1 MLKTGRILFI
11 VLLAATSLTSA
22 YGNRSSG
29 DSLQYEVLLTPS
41 MADEINPVN
50 RFINSI
56 DITANR
62 LILLS
67 NREQFF
73 LLGWGGIVP
82 FAKKVTGN
90 IGSFAYT
97 SDSLLMTIRN
107 DELCIFDRNGN
118 LSRLYTL
125 PSQEMGISRGKHLMY
140 IFDRTGSKPEK
151 GIYALSHGGMYSRL
165 FSVPDPVYSLVE
177 LDDRILFT
185 NRNIIFEYVPAKK
198 EMKAVASL
206 PEDKTIR
213 SLTADPATGRIYFST
228 DNMIFSFKGREQTV
242 ITDQIGGKLMYYNG
256 LIVFN
261 PEKKLLVRITGLD
274 RKIASVNQAPSAGV
288 EKAAP
293 AEVLTNESVIGF
305 VRDKLPDGIIISII
319 NRSKVSFDL
328 GVDSMIELSNRNVSS
343 NVIMAMKEA
352 MKKQTEKKQ

>member
-1 MLKTGRILFI
+1 MLKISGIFFI
-11 VLLAATSLTSA
+11 VLLAAVLATPV
-22 YGNRSSG
+22 YGNPAAD

-41 MADEINPVN
+41 MADEVNPGN

-56 DITANR
+56 DITSNS

-82 FAKKVTGN
+82 FAGKVSGN

-107 DELCIFDRNGN
+107 DELCVFDGNGN
-118 LSRLYTL
+118 LSRLYSL
-125 PSQEMGISRGKHLMY
+125 PSQEMGISRGKNVMY

-151 GIYALSHGGMYSRL
+151 SIYVLSHGGMYSRL

-177 LDDRILFT
+177 INGRILFT
-185 NRNIIFEYVPAKK
+185 NRNTIFEYVPGKK

-213 SLTADPATGRIYFST
+213 SLTADPETGRIYFST
-228 DNMIFSFKGREQTV
+228 DNMIFSFKGKDQTV
-242 ITDQIGGKLMYYNG
+242 ITDRIGGKLMFYNG

-261 PEKKLLVRITGLD
+261 PERKLLVRITGLE
-274 RKIASVNQAPSAGV
+274 RKIASVTQAPAYAAD
-288 EKAAP
+288 KAAP
-293 AEVLTNESVIGF
+293 VEVLTNESVIGF

-328 GVDSMIELSNRNVSS
+328 GVDSMIELSNRNVPS

-352 MKKQTEKKQ
+352 MKKQADQKK

>member
-11 VLLAATSLTSA
+11 VLLAATSMTSV
-22 YGNRSSG
+22 YGNRPEG

-41 MADEINPVN
+41 MADEINPAN

-67 NREQFF
+67 NREQFY

-82 FAKKVTGN
+82 FAGKVTGN

-107 DELCIFDRNGN
+107 DELCVFDRNGN
-118 LSRLYTL
+118 LTRLYTL
-125 PSQEMGISRGKHLMY
+125 PSQEMGISRGKNVMY
-140 IFDRTGSKPEK
+140 IFDRTVSKPEK
-151 GIYALSHGGMYSRL
+151 GIYVLSHGGMYSRL

-177 LDDRILFT
+177 INDRILFT
-185 NRNIIFEYVPAKK
+185 NRNTIFEYVPGKK

-213 SLTADPATGRIYFST
+213 SLTADPETGRIYFST
-228 DNMIFSFKGREQTV
+228 DNMIFSFRDKEQTV
-242 ITDQIGGKLMYYNG
+242 ITDQLGGKLMFYNG

-261 PEKKLLVRITGLD
+261 PERKLLVRITGLEK
-274 RKIASVNQAPSAGV
+274 KISSVSQAPAV
-288 EKAAP
+288 AADKTAP
-293 AEVLTNESVIGF
+293 DGILTNESVIGF

-352 MKKQTEKKQ
+352 MKKQAEKVQ

>member
-11 VLLAATSLTSA
+11 LLLAATTMTPA
-22 YGNRSSG
+22 YGNRVTG
-29 DSLQYEVLLTPS
+29 DSIQYEVLLTPS
-41 MADEINPVN
+41 MTDEINPGN

-56 DITANR
+56 DITPNR

-107 DELCIFDRNGN
+107 DELCVFEGNGN
-118 LSRLYTL
+118 LTGLYTL
-125 PSQEMGISRGKHLMY
+125 PSQEMGISRGKHVMY
-140 IFDRTGSKPEK
+140 IFDRTGSLPEK
-151 GIYALSHGGMYSRL
+151 GVYALAQGGMYSRL

-177 LDDRILFT
+177 IDDRILFT
-185 NRNIIFEYVPAKK
+185 NRNTVFEYVPGKK

-213 SLTADPATGRIYFST
+213 SLTADPETGWIYFST
-228 DNMIFSFKGREQTV
+228 DNMIFSFRGKDQRV
-242 ITDQIGGKLMYYNG
+242 ITDQIGGKLLYYNG
-256 LIVFN
+256 LIVLN
-261 PEKKLLVRITGLD
+261 PERKLLVRITGLD
-274 RKIASVNQAPSAGV
+274 SKIESATQV
-288 EKAAP
+288 PAVTPEKAAP
-293 AEVLTNESVIGF
+293 VEVLTNESVIGF

-352 MKKQTEKKQ
+352 MKKQSEKKQ

>member
-1 MLKTGRILFI
+1 MLKTGRILYI
-11 VLLAATSLTSA
+11 LMLAATSMTSV
-22 YGNRSSG
+22 YGNRITG
-29 DSLQYEVLLTPS
+29 DSIQYEVLLTPS
-41 MADEINPVN
+41 MADEINPGN

-56 DITANR
+56 DITPNR

-107 DELCIFDRNGN
+107 DELCVFEGDGN
-118 LSRLYTL
+118 LSGLYKL
-125 PSQEMGISRGKHLMY
+125 PSQEMGISRGKHVMY

-177 LDDRILFT
+177 IDDRILFT
-185 NRNIIFEYVPAKK
+185 NRNTIFEYVPGKK

-213 SLTADPATGRIYFST
+213 SLTADPGTGWIYFST
-228 DNMIFSFKGREQTV
+228 DNMIFSFRGKEQKV
-242 ITDQIGGKLMYYNG
+242 ITDQIGGKLLYYNG
-256 LIVFN
+256 LIVLN
-261 PEKKLLVRITGLD
+261 PERKLLVRITGLD
-274 RKIASVNQAPSAGV
+274 SKIESAAQV
-288 EKAAP
+288 PAVIPEKAAP
-293 AEVLTNESVIGF
+293 VEVLTNESVIGF
-305 VRDKLPDGIIISII
+305 VRDKLPDGIIINII

-352 MKKQTEKKQ
+352 MKKQSEKKQ

>member
-1 MLKTGRILFI
+1 MFKTGRILFI
-11 VLLAATSLTSA
+11 VLLAATSITSV
-22 YGNRSSG
+22 YGNRG
-29 DSLQYEVLLTPS
+29 GNDSLHYEVLLTPS
-41 MADEINPVN
+41 MADEINPGN

-56 DITANR
+56 DITSNR

-82 FAKKVTGN
+82 FTGKVTGN

-97 SDSLLMTIRN
+97 SDSLLMTISN
-107 DELCIFDRNGN
+107 DELCVFDGNGD
-118 LSRLYTL
+118 LSRLYAL
-125 PSQEMGISRGKHLMY
+125 PSQEMGISRGKHVMY

-151 GIYALSHGGMYSRL
+151 SIYALSRGGMYSRL

-177 LDDRILFT
+177 IDDKILFT
-185 NRNIIFEYVPAKK
+185 NRNAIFEYVPGKK

-213 SLTADPATGRIYFST
+213 SLTADPETGRIYFST
-228 DNMIFSFKGREQTV
+228 DNMIFSFKGKDQTV

-261 PEKKLLVRITGLD
+261 PERKLLVRITGLD
-274 RKIASVNQAPSAGV
+274 RKIASVTQTPAVAV
-288 EKAAP
+288 DKAAP
-293 AEVLTNESVIGF
+293 VEVLTNESVIGF
-305 VRDKLPDGIIISII
+305 VKDKLPDGIIISII

-328 GVDSMIELSNRNVSS
+328 GVDSMIELSNKNVSS